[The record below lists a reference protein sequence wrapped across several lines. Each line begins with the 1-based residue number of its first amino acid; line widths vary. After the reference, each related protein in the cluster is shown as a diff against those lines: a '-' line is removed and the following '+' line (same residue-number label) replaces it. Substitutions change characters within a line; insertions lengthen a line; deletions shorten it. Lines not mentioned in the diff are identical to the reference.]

1 MQHQIAVSMALSH
14 MLANDQ
20 LTTTNAIVLLKEI
33 IERLESDLPKVSR
46 EDKIKYVVHYLSEIA
61 KGKDGIAGTDDDII
75 SESVMK
81 ELQKMTDSS
90 MLTDVL
96 HLCMDVVSHKK
107 VSHLK
112 LGLCCFKCNNK
123 H

>member
-14 MLANDQ
+14 MLANNQ

-33 IERLESDLPKVSR
+33 IERLESELPKVSR

-75 SESVMK
+75 PESVMK

-90 MLTDVL
+90 ILTDVIN
-96 HLCMDVVSHKK
+96 LCMDVVKHQK
-107 VSHLK
+107 VSNLK
-112 LGLCCFKCNNK
+112 LGLCCFKCTNK
-123 H
+123 N